1 MVIHVVQPGETVRDI
16 ARQYGVPPQR
26 ISSDNAIADETRLVV
41 GQALVIL
48 QPETVH
54 IVRAGETLYGI
65 AQQYGTTVM
74 SLWQNNPWLAQS
86 GGLRPGDGLVVQFQ
100 GQKRRTLTLGGYVY
114 PYVNLDILKR
124 ALPYL
129 TTLTLFGYGFN
140 EDGGLIGIDD
150 QSLIDLAYQYQTA
163 PVMLISS
170 ITEDG
175 SFSSQRASL
184 LFQNTELQKQVS
196 DAILSV
202 MLRKGYMGLTVDFE
216 FIEAD
221 DAAGYLAF
229 IEQLHAKLS
238 PYGLFVTTDLAP
250 KTSADQPGLLYEA
263 HDYAA
268 IGAASDQV
276 LLMTYEWG
284 YTYGPPMAV
293 APIDKVRQVVEY
305 AVTEIPPEKILMGL
319 PNYGY
324 DWTLPYEQGKSRAI
338 SIGNQYAVELAARH
352 GAEIFFDEQAQT
364 PFFNYT
370 GRDGA
375 EHVVWFED
383 ARSILAKLDLMD
395 AFALRGGEYWNLMRP
410 FEQNWALVNALY
422 SIRKIV

>member
-1 MVIHVVQPGETVRDI
+1 M
-16 ARQYGVPPQR
+16 
-26 ISSDNAIADETRLVV
+26 
-41 GQALVIL
+41 
-48 QPETVH
+48 
-54 IVRAGETLYGI
+54 
-65 AQQYGTTVM
+65 
-74 SLWQNNPWLAQS
+74 
-86 GGLRPGDGLVVQFQ
+86 QFQ

-140 EDGGLIGIDD
+140 ENGGLIDIDD
-150 QSLIDLAYQYQTA
+150 QHLIDLAYQYQTA

-175 SFSSQRASL
+175 SFSSQRAAL

-284 YTYGPPMAV
+284 
-293 APIDKVRQVVEY
+293 
-305 AVTEIPPEKILMGL
+305 
-319 PNYGY
+319 
-324 DWTLPYEQGKSRAI
+324 
-338 SIGNQYAVELAARH
+338 
-352 GAEIFFDEQAQT
+352 
-364 PFFNYT
+364 
-370 GRDGA
+370 
-375 EHVVWFED
+375 
-383 ARSILAKLDLMD
+383 
-395 AFALRGGEYWNLMRP
+395 
-410 FEQNWALVNALY
+410 
-422 SIRKIV
+422 